1 MSQLREQV
9 IKFLKF
15 LKSFCDR
22 ERTKPSVIKIT
33 ALIFQVKNSTIKLS
47 GLSSFREDAKKLQ
60 VRSRTRSS
68 SRSILNLNKTVK
80 CSSRGRTTNLLPC
93 VRKVKAFNR
102 FLLYLFYKLCQ
113 HNINT
118 NR

>member
-22 ERTKPSVIKIT
+22 ERTKPSVKKIT

-47 GLSSFREDAKKLQ
+47 GLSSF
-60 VRSRTRSS
+60 
-68 SRSILNLNKTVK
+68 
-80 CSSRGRTTNLLPC
+80 
-93 VRKVKAFNR
+93 
-102 FLLYLFYKLCQ
+102 
-113 HNINT
+113 
-118 NR
+118 